1 MKLVLSTIFI
11 ATLFSTHAQKKY
23 IVTFDKLEDNFSYE
37 EVIYD
42 HGRESSHPIK
52 KPKISYGDIVIVRA
66 KNTNEFVFDMNVEQ
80 RQINRIS
87 ENAAARL
94 LSGFNPMLSDL
105 GGRLGAVLS
114 EFEYITSSTPD
125 PIYGTRGDAELSESE
140 LFNLEISEKTI
151 RAFETAKMGMTEL
164 KTLDKNINVI
174 YAEDKTLNEIKKSF
188 GTFSETFD
196 MKSLLDRVDELN
208 NILDEITMEIREPE
222 FDLEFDLLKE
232 IKTLNR
238 SIDKINEHFQSDE
251 NPIDEDLFDNIQ
263 EELDAVDFEVEH
275 VFVAQ
280 SSGGGWGGSGGT
292 LEDINE
298 IEYSIKFEKKS
309 DEEDGWGNDENSDN
323 LRMLRMVKLKT
334 DSPNLPLWTTGIVFV
349 SPFSGIS
356 NYTLERSEWLDSLYV
371 SNVPDKS
378 LIFSIATNLMYE
390 FNVNSPVIP
399 HVSVGMGL
407 GILDENERKI
417 SFLLGGGIR
426 FKAFSNLS
434 LSGGISFVQNQVI
447 LEEFKENTWL
457 EITEDMTDNWGDLE
471 ENKIFQTKFKP
482 GYFFGIN
489 IHF

>member
-1 MKLVLSTIFI
+1 MKLILSILFI
-11 ATLFSTHAQKKY
+11 ATIFSSYAQRKY
-23 IVTFDKLEDNFSYE
+23 IVTFDKLANNFSYE

-42 HGRESSHPIK
+42 HGRETNHPIK
-52 KPKISYGDIVIVRA
+52 KPKISYGDIVILRA

-80 RQINRIS
+80 RQIERAS
-87 ENAAARL
+87 GNASARL
-94 LSGFNPMLSDL
+94 LSGFNPMLSGL
-105 GGRLGAVLS
+105 GGRLGAAIS
-114 EFEYITSSTPD
+114 EFGYIASSSPD

-140 LFNLEISEKTI
+140 RYNFEISEKTI
-151 RAFETAKMGMTEL
+151 RAFEISKIGMAEL

-174 YAEDKTLNEIKKSF
+174 YAEDKTLNEIRNSF
-188 GTFSETFD
+188 GSFSESFD

-208 NILDEITMEIREPE
+208 IILEEITGEIIDPD
-222 FDLEFDLLKE
+222 FDLESNLLKD
-232 IKTLNR
+232 IKNLER

-263 EELDAVDFEVEH
+263 KELDAVDFEVEH

-280 SSGGGWGGSGGT
+280 SSGGGWGGSGRT

-298 IEYSIKFEKKS
+298 IEYIIKFDKKS
-309 DEEDGWGNDENSDN
+309 DDEDSWGNDENSDN

-334 DSPNLPLWTTGIVFV
+334 DRPNLPQWTTGIVFV

-356 NYTLERSEWLDSLYV
+356 NYTLERSEWQDSLYV
-371 SNVPDKS
+371 SNDADKS

-399 HVSVGMGL
+399 HVSGGMGL
-407 GILDENERKI
+407 GILDEYERKI

-426 FKAFSNLS
+426 FTAFPYLS
-434 LSGGISFVQNQVI
+434 LSGGISFAQNQVI
-447 LEEFKENTWL
+447 REEFTENTWF
-457 EITEDMTDNWGDLE
+457 EITENMTDSWGDLNE
-471 ENKIFQTKFKP
+471 DKIFETKFRP